1 MKYLRDYRVLAES
14 AGDADPMEGVAN
26 LFDTA
31 VVFIAALL
39 VALMTVFDAGT
50 LFDRDSQVTI
60 MTRKASGEVEIIE
73 KRGRQ
78 FKAVKMSREEA
89 SGKGVRLGTAY
100 QLEDGSMIYVPEQ

>member
-1 MKYLRDYRVLAES
+1 MKYLRGYRAATE
-14 AGDADPMEGVAN
+14 AADDADPMEGVAN

-39 VALMTVFDAGT
+39 VALMTIFDART

-60 MTRKASGEVEIIE
+60 MTRKSSGEIELIE

-100 QLEDGSMIYVPEQ
+100 QLENGSMIYVPEE